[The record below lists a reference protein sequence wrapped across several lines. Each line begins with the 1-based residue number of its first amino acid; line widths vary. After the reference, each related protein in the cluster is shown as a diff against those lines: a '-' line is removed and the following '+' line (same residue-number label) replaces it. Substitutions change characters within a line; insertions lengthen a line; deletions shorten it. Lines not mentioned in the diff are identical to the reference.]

1 MPNRFAQCAAIA
13 VSAALVS
20 TPLAAAELPTR
31 AAPPSVAAVVFD
43 ADAVNAANHRRWY
56 DRDRIDAGDVIG
68 GLLVIGTIAAVAS
81 AASNASRRD
90 RYRDRDY
97 RYRDYRSDYPRP
109 YESRYGESR
118 GLQNAADMCAREVDR
133 DRRVGSIDGVV
144 RSAQGWQVSGSLR
157 TGEPFTCSIGNDGRI
172 DSVVY
177 GRGGFSGTD
186 RQWDDER
193 YAAAR
198 AAQDGALPAYPGGPI
213 GDEE

>member
-1 MPNRFAQCAAIA
+1 MPNRFARCAALA

-20 TPLAAAELPTR
+20 SSINAVEHTRSAGPTNAANLA
-31 AAPPSVAAVVFD
+31 FD
-43 ADAVNAANHRRWY
+43 ADAMNAANHRRWY
-56 DRDRIDAGDVIG
+56 DRDRVDAGDVIG

-81 AASNASRRD
+81 AASKATRGD

-97 RYRDYRSDYPRP
+97 RDRDYRSDYRP
-109 YESRYGESR
+109 YDSRLGESR

-133 DRRVGSIDGVV
+133 DRRVGTIDGVV
-144 RSAQGWQVSGSLR
+144 RSSSGWQVTGSLR

-172 DSVVY
+172 QSVEY
-177 GRGGFSGTD
+177 GRGGFSGAD

-198 AAQDGALPAYPGGPI
+198 AAHDGAVPPYPGGPI